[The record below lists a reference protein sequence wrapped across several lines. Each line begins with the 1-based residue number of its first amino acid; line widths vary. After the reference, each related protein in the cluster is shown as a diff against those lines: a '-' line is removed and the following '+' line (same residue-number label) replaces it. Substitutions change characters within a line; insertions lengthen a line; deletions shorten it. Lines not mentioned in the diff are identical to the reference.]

1 MDDKKRIWL
10 DDERPMPERFNTHV
24 RTSRDAVALIER
36 GGVEAISLDH
46 DLGDPS
52 NGTGYDVAKF
62 IEEGAFTGRVNRMEV
77 TVHSANP
84 VGSRN
89 IAACINKAN
98 EFWRQNEVL

>member
-1 MDDKKRIWL
+1 MEGKTRIWL
-10 DDERPMPERFNTHV
+10 DDERPMPDGFNTHV

-46 DLGDPS
+46 DLGEAS

-62 IEEGAFTGRVNRMEV
+62 IEEGSFTGRVNRMEV
-77 TVHSANP
+77 AVHSANP